1 MNHRD
6 ALVECVPNFSEGR
19 DQVTIDAIAA
29 AISGVEGA
37 HLLDVDPGRSTHR
50 TVMTFVGSPAAVTE
64 AAFRAIAAAAE
75 RIDMRRHQGAHPRM
89 GATDV
94 CPLVPISGIGM
105 AETAELARGL
115 AERVGRDLGIPVY
128 LYGAAATR
136 PERRQL
142 DAIRAG
148 EYEGLPAK
156 LADPAWRPDYGPA
169 AFQARSGATVIGAR
183 DFLVAYNVNLNTQS
197 TRRAFAVAYD
207 VREQGRLKREGH
219 PLTGPVLRDEAGR
232 EVWEPGRLKGVKAV
246 GWFIPEYGVA
256 QVSMN
261 ITDLRATALHE
272 AFEACRDAARS
283 RGMRATGSELVGLV
297 PLGVLLD
304 AGYFYLRRQNRS
316 LGIPEDEIL
325 QLAIKSLGLDEL
337 APFDPQKKV
346 IEYRMR
352 SSAAGGLSQ
361 MSLERFSAAVAS
373 ENPAPGGGSVS
384 AALGALA
391 AALGAMVA
399 NVSANK
405 RGWEDRL
412 QGFSDLAESGQRA
425 RVRLLALIDEDSE
438 AFDAVLAAQR
448 LPAEGDAAREARD
461 EAMAVALRRAVA
473 VPLSVMREAM
483 ALGEMLQSL
492 ATEGAPDAV
501 SDAFVGLL
509 CLRAAVRGAG
519 ANVRINSAQMA
530 GDREIVAMRL
540 EAEAIEA
547 AAADLELRVQEHV
560 AARSPGW

>member
-1 MNHRD
+1 MSHLD
-6 ALVECVPNFSEGR
+6 PLVECVPNFSEGR
-19 DQVTIDAIAA
+19 DRATIDHIAA
-29 AISGVEGA
+29 AIAGVESA
-37 HLLDVDPGRSTHR
+37 HLLDVDPGRSTNR
-50 TVMTFVGSPAAVTE
+50 TVMTFVGPPSAVSE

-94 CPLVPISGIGM
+94 CPLVPISGISM
-105 AETAELARGL
+105 AETADLARRL
-115 AERVGRDLGIPVY
+115 AQRVGQELGIAVY
-128 LYGAAATR
+128 LYGAAASR

-148 EYEGLPAK
+148 EYEGLASK
-156 LADPAWRPDYGPA
+156 LDDPEWHPDYGPVTFNA
-169 AFQARSGATVIGAR
+169 QSGATVIGAR

-219 PLTGPVLRDEAGR
+219 RLTGAVVRDDAGR
-232 EVWEPGRLKGVKAV
+232 EVWEPGKLKGVKAV

-261 ITDLRATALHE
+261 ITDLGASAVHE
-272 AFEACRDAARS
+272 AFEACRDAARA
-283 RGMRATGSELVGLV
+283 RGMRVTGSELVGLV
-297 PLGVLLD
+297 PLGALLD
-304 AGYFYLRRQNRS
+304 AGRFYLRRQERS
-316 LGIPEDEIL
+316 LGVPEDEIL
-325 QLAIKSLGLDEL
+325 QIAIKSMGLDEL
-337 APFDPQKKV
+337 APFDPQKKI

-352 SSAAGGLSQ
+352 SAVAGELSRL
-361 MSLERFSAAVAS
+361 SLEGFTAAVAS

-405 RGWEDRL
+405 RGWEDRWEA
-412 QGFSDLAESGQRA
+412 FSDLAEIGQRA
-425 RVRLLALIDEDSE
+425 RTRLLALIDEDSK

-448 LPAEGDAAREARD
+448 LPAEGDRAREVRD
-461 EAMAVALRRAVA
+461 AAVASALHRAVA
-473 VPLSVMREAM
+473 VPLGTMREAM
-483 ALGEMLQSL
+483 ALGELL
-492 ATEGAPDAV
+492 RTVATDGAPDAI

-519 ANVRINSAQMA
+519 ANVRINSAPLA
-530 GDREIVAMRL
+530 SDPEIAAMR
-540 EAEAIEA
+540 AEAAQIEA
-547 AAADLELRVQEHV
+547 AAADLERQVQDLV

>member
-1 MNHRD
+1 MSHRD
-6 ALVECVPNFSEGR
+6 PLVECVPNFSEGR
-19 DQVTIDAIAA
+19 DQATIDHIAA
-29 AISGVEGA
+29 AIAGVDGA
-37 HLLDVDPGRSTHR
+37 HLLDVDPGRSTNR
-50 TVMTFVGSPAAVTE
+50 TVMTFVGPPSAVAE

-75 RIDMRRHQGAHPRM
+75 RIDMRRHQGTHPRM

-94 CPLVPISGIGM
+94 CPLVPISGISM
-105 AETAELARGL
+105 AETAELARRL
-115 AERVGRDLGIPVY
+115 AQRVGRELGIAVY
-128 LYGAAATR
+128 LYGAAASR
-136 PERRQL
+136 PERRHL

-148 EYEGLPAK
+148 EYEGLAAK
-156 LADPAWRPDYGPA
+156 LDDPEWQPDHGPVT
-169 AFQARSGATVIGAR
+169 FNARSGATVIGAR

-219 PLTGPVLRDEAGR
+219 RLTGAVVRDDAGR
-232 EVWEPGRLKGVKAV
+232 EVWEPGKLKGVKAV

-261 ITDLRATALHE
+261 ITDLGATALHE
-272 AFEACRDAARS
+272 AFEACRDAART
-283 RGMRATGSELVGLV
+283 RGMRVTGSELIGLV
-297 PLGVLLD
+297 PLDALLD
-304 AGYFYLRRQNRS
+304 AGRFYLRRQERS
-316 LGIPEDEIL
+316 LGVPEEEIL
-325 QLAIKSLGLDEL
+325 QIAIKSMGLDEL

-352 SSAAGGLSQ
+352 SAVAGGLSRL
-361 MSLERFSAAVAS
+361 SLEGFTAAVAS

-391 AALGAMVA
+391 AALGSMVA

-405 RGWEDRL
+405 RGWEDRWEA
-412 QGFSDLAESGQRA
+412 FSDLAEVGQRA
-425 RVRLLALIDEDSE
+425 RTRLLALIDEDSK

-448 LPAEGDAAREARD
+448 LPAEGDRAREARD
-461 EAMAVALRRAVA
+461 AAVAGALHRAVA
-473 VPLSVMREAM
+473 VPLGAMREAM
-483 ALGEMLQSL
+483 ALGELL
-492 ATEGAPDAV
+492 RTVATDGAPDAI

-519 ANVRINSAQMA
+519 ANVRINSAPLA
-530 GDREIVAMRL
+530 SDPEIAAMR
-540 EAEAIEA
+540 AEAAQMEA
-547 AAADLELRVQEHV
+547 AAADLERQVQDLV

>member
-75 RIDMRRHQGAHPRM
+75 RIDMRRHRGAHPRM